1 MAEVKNA
8 FIKSKMNKD
17 LDSRLVPQGEYRDA
31 VNIQVSKSEGDDVGA
46 LENVV
51 GNISI
56 ADLELGIPN
65 LSCIGKEVDETNSLV
80 YLFFT
85 DNPDT
90 GFNYKPSG
98 VGSNHFIYRYNAI
111 SNTLTK
117 LVEGPFLNFS
127 KAFPIIGVNILEN
140 LLFFTDNRNQPRK
153 INVDLANQ
161 FGQANYYTN
170 EDQISVAKYFP
181 YQPIEVIKESTLSPG
196 DFETTMKD
204 VFSEYIPVDDSS
216 YITNPYWAGEDLSGN
231 PNFPG
236 DPQYLEDKF
245 VRFSYRF
252 KFDDGEY
259 SLLAPFTQVCFIP
272 KQDGYFLPGD
282 EQQTVASTIVE
293 FMENKVNEIA
303 LQIPL
308 PAAADDINSNF
319 KITELDIIYKESDG
333 LALQV
338 VETIPVSEI
347 TGTSSVFEYVYNS
360 TKPYKT
366 LPENEI
372 TRVYDKVPVRALGQE
387 ITSNR
392 VVYANFQD
400 KHTPPS
406 GIDYQVAATRKN
418 EEGDVGWAKTNIE
431 YPNHTLKQNRNYQ
444 VGVVLSDKYGR
455 QSTVILSNN
464 TSQTSG
470 DYGADTVYLPY
481 SIPTGY
487 DSNAFIGNSLK
498 ILFNDFIQSTKSSAT
513 GEPGLYNGDP
523 TDPDYKPLG
532 WYSYKIVVKQL
543 EQEYYNVYA
552 PGAMKGSP
560 YYDTTASNPA
570 IPLTNENAS
579 FITLLNDN
587 INKVPRDLS
596 EVGPQDKQFRSSVEL
611 FGLVENDFFISY
623 NVRGNK
629 QYFPGR
635 KSFTTNTIEDL
646 FDLFDTADF
655 EGGNNSPVPV
665 TDKNNP
671 YYAFYRSE
679 SNPFIAEFI
688 TSQTPA
694 DQFGTNNIDYGS
706 SNTGTEYQKFENLS
720 IFETK
725 PTTSRLDIFWEST
738 TSGLLEDLNTAIQQD
753 TNGAF
758 GIVNFNYDHEESFG
772 IGVDITGDFSFTDV
786 QGAVITPN
794 STPVLTSVYDD
805 LDPIDNRNDEF
816 TLVEVSP
823 GIYKL
828 QTNAYFYYGI
838 NAAQLE
844 SYTFTFTVE
853 TLDNNNNPVFS
864 TPSITGS
871 LTNNPPVINNS
882 NANVINV
889 ARGQANIL
897 TIDAVNGSNV
907 LGGNSTNDLQFA
919 LTSNDLNIFY
929 ISGLQVLNSDNTA
942 VGIYEFT
949 LQATDAGGATA
960 SKTFI
965 VNFGEPAAN
974 SVFSNFGSYT
984 INDGDGAA
992 FWFTGTS
999 GFSSLTGNEVSI
1011 LGSQPPFQGWL
1022 NGYQAPSSQNNP
1034 ANNFICGGGTV
1045 APEFYNKRE
1054 NGALTQGTFFVI
1066 LRPSNTKTISQTSIT
1081 SFVNLRYSI
1090 QRRTNTNIGWQAVD
1104 DLNGVSTVT
1113 QSGGVPSGT
1122 WRYNNAQTE
1131 EGFIDTTN
1139 INGQYGSNGGLFVS
1153 NNQTTNQNFPF
1164 GALVFA
1170 FNTIGDYRI
1179 ILGNLQSNYGAYDNS
1194 VDCSSEPD
1202 NNANAQLI
1210 IGDFY
1215 NPPMAVAN
1223 PTDFA
1228 TYGSTY
1234 RYEIAGPSAAC
1245 STSFNGV
1252 YKYAKEP
1259 FAKYVTRFYNDTDF
1273 LQPYNPITSS
1283 SFKFRRM
1290 DRVDSADGND
1300 VYNPEFTKEGAYT
1313 AYILSNG
1320 LVNSTPQPCLY

>member
-17 LDSRLVPQGEYRDA
+17 LDARLVPQGEYRDA

-46 LENVV
+46 LENVI
-51 GNISI
+51 GNISV
-56 ADLELGIPN
+56 ADLDLGIPN
-65 LSCIGKEVDETNSLV
+65 LSCIGKEIDETNSVV

-90 GFNYKPSG
+90 GFNYVPTG
-98 VGSNHFIYRYNAI
+98 VGSNHFIYRYNVIGA
-111 SNTLTK
+111 TFTK
-117 LVEGPFLNFS
+117 LVEGAFLNFS
-127 KAFPIIGVNILEN
+127 KAFPITGVNILEN

-153 INVDLANQ
+153 INVSLANQ

-181 YQPIEVIKESTLSPG
+181 YQPIEVVKESVLSPG

-204 VFSEYIPVDDSS
+204 VFSQYIPLDDSS
-216 YITNPYWAGEDLSGN
+216 YITNPYWADNDPSGN

-259 SLLAPFTQVCFIP
+259 SLIAPFTQVCFIP

-282 EQQTVASTIVE
+282 EQQTVSSTIVE

-308 PAAADDINSNF
+308 PAIANNIGSDF

-338 VETIPVSEI
+338 IETIPASQI
-347 TGTSSVFEYVYNS
+347 TGTDTVFEYVYNS

-366 LPENEI
+366 LPGNEI
-372 TRVYDKVPVRALGQE
+372 TRVYDKTPVKALGQE

-406 GIDYQVAATRKN
+406 GIDYQVAATSKN

-444 VGVVLSDKYGR
+444 VGVVLADKYGR

-464 TSQTSG
+464 TSQTAG

-481 SIPTGY
+481 SISIGY

-523 TDPDYKPLG
+523 TDPAYKPLG

-552 PGAMKGSP
+552 PGAMKGTP
-560 YYDTTASNPA
+560 YYDTQANPA
-570 IPLTNENAS
+570 IPLANENAS

-596 EVGPQDKQFRSSVEL
+596 QVGPQDKQFRSSVEL
-611 FGLVENDFFISY
+611 FGIVENDFFISY

-646 FDLFDTADF
+646 FDLYDTAQFDA
-655 EGGNNSPVPV
+655 GGSSVIPV
-665 TDKNNP
+665 TSTNSP

-688 TSQTPA
+688 TSQTA
-694 DQFGTNNIDYGS
+694 ANQFGVKNREYTNTTNY
-706 SNTGTEYQKFENLS
+706 EKFENLA
-720 IFETK
+720 ILETK
-725 PTTSRLDIFWEST
+725 PTVSRLDIFWEST
-738 TSGLLEDLNTAIQQD
+738 TSGLLEDLNTAIQED

-758 GIVNFNYDHEESFG
+758 GIFNFNYDHEEAFG
-772 IGVDITGDFSFTDV
+772 LGTDITGDFAFTDV
-786 QGAVITPN
+786 QGQVILPN

-805 LDPIDNRNDEF
+805 LDPTDNRAPEF
-816 TLVEVSP
+816 SLVAGTSP
-823 GIYKL
+823 GFYKL

-853 TLDNNNNPVFS
+853 TLDNNNNPVFT
-864 TPSITGS
+864 TPTETGS
-871 LTNNPPVINNS
+871 LTNNPPIINNS
-882 NANVINV
+882 NASVINV
-889 ARGQANIL
+889 ARGQSLIL
-897 TIDAVNGSNV
+897 TIDAVNGSNI
-907 LGGNSTNDLQFA
+907 LGGNSTDDLTFA
-919 LTSNDLNIFY
+919 ITSQSRNIFS
-929 ISGLQVLNSDNTA
+929 ISGLEVLNSDNTA
-942 VGIYEFT
+942 VGIESFT
-949 LQATDAGGATA
+949 LQVTDAGGATD
-960 SKTFI
+960 SKTFNI
-965 VNFGEPAAN
+965 NFGEPQVD
-974 SVFSNFGSYT
+974 SVFSSFGQYG

-1011 LGSQPPFQGWL
+1011 LGNPTAPTNWL
-1022 NGYQAPSSQNNP
+1022 NGYQAPSNNNNP
-1034 ANNFICGGGTV
+1034 ITNKPCGASTQV
-1045 APEFYNKRE
+1045 PKFRNERQT
-1054 NGALTQGTFFVI
+1054 GALTQGTFFVI
-1066 LRPSNTKTISQTSIT
+1066 LTPLNTKNISQSNLA
-1081 SFVNLRYSI
+1081 SYVNLRYGIST
-1090 QRRTNTNIGWQAVD
+1090 RTNTLTNWTPVN
-1104 DLNGVSTVT
+1104 DLNGDSTVT
-1113 QSGGVPSGT
+1113 TNGGVPSGT
-1122 WRYNNAQTE
+1122 WEYNNSGTE
-1131 EGFIDTTN
+1131 EGLTN
-1139 INGQYGSNGGLFVS
+1139 TINTLYGSNAGLVVS
-1153 NNQTTNQNFPF
+1153 NKITTPSFLPF
-1164 GALVFA
+1164 GALVLA
-1170 FNTIGDYRI
+1170 FNTLGDYRI
-1179 ILGNLQSNYGAYDNS
+1179 ILGNLQSNYGMYNNS
-1194 VDCSSEPD
+1194 VSCSQTQD
-1202 NNANAQLI
+1202 QNASAQLY

-1215 NPPMAVAN
+1215 NPPINVAN
-1223 PTDFA
+1223 PFDFLD
-1228 TYGSTY
+1228 YGSTY
-1234 RYEIAGPSAAC
+1234 RYEIEGPNASC
-1245 STSFNGV
+1245 SSTFNSV

-1259 FAKYVTRFYNDTDF
+1259 FAKYITQVYDDTDF
-1273 LQPYNPITSS
+1273 LQPSS
-1283 SFKFRRM
+1283 LSGAGTYKFRRM
-1290 DRVDSADGND
+1290 DRVDSTDGNAI
-1300 VYNPEFTKEGAYT
+1300 YNPEFTKEGAYT
-1313 AYILSNG
+1313 ASFTASG
-1320 LVNSTPQPCLY
+1320 LRSSIPKPCTY